1 MRAYLEVLHNPG
13 DSVRLHR
20 IINNPPRKIG
30 AKTLESVAAT
40 LPQLWR
46 AEKIQSKAA
55 KAGFDW
61 PSVDGALDKLDE
73 ETAELRR
80 AVESGEG
87 VEEELGDV
95 LFAAVKVARF
105 SGVDPEE
112 ALSRTCE
119 KFISRFRKVEESVR
133 EQGASM
139 EDMPLDELTAL
150 WEKAK
155 RS

>member
-1 MRAYLEVLHNPG
+1 MFRHPLVFASVQADTTEEVLVNWDILKKEEKG
-13 DSVRLHR
+13 QQTATS
-20 IINNPPRKIG
+20 
-30 AKTLESVAAT
+30 TLESVATT

-61 PSVDGALDKLDE
+61 PSVDGALDKQAE
-73 ETAELRR
+73 ETAEQRR

-112 ALSRTCE
+112 ALGRT
-119 KFISRFRKVEESVR
+119 
-133 EQGASM
+133 
-139 EDMPLDELTAL
+139 
-150 WEKAK
+150 
-155 RS
+155 